1 MGSSHS
7 HSRPRSAAASDV
19 QIWER
24 LAELERRSL
33 LAEQAR
39 QLAHRMRT
47 PLNVIEL
54 ICETLQLEL
63 QHEQSQAER
72 LDAVLDAV
80 ARLSTTLTETVKSN
94 RFAPGPPRAMDA
106 IAIAARLV
114 RLYDGEVEER
124 VAARPSVLLDPMA
137 FEAAILHALRLIG
150 VGARPGPRPLL
161 RCTVVDGVLSLSLA
175 ASGAVGAPVGILN
188 NDSLMLQAAARVA
201 RDGGGRL
208 AVEDGAVTFLL
219 PIAAP

>member
-1 MGSSHS
+1 MNCRESHS
-7 HSRPRSAAASDV
+7 PSESTDEPDV
-19 QIWER
+19 QAWER

-63 QHEQSQAER
+63 QHEQGKAER

-80 ARLSTTLTETVKSN
+80 TRLSTTLTETVKSN
-94 RFAPGPPRAMDA
+94 RFAPGPPRAMDP
-106 IAIAARLV
+106 IAIAAQLV
-114 RLYDGEVEER
+114 RLHDGEVEDRAE
-124 VAARPSVLLDPMA
+124 ARPCVLLDPMA

-161 RCTVVDGVLSLSLA
+161 RCAVVDGVLSLSLA
-175 ASGAVGAPVGILN
+175 ASGAIGAPVGILN
-188 NDSLMLQAAARVA
+188 NESLMLQAAARVA